1 MRVWG
6 FLRRVVAWVEV
17 RRVLGSL
24 GVMASCAEW
33 SWLGLLGVLLLRF
46 MASFVWAEGLSYVMA
61 YGVLSGVVVLGSLGL
76 SRSLWFRAQR
86 L

>member
-1 MRVWG
+1 M
-6 FLRRVVAWVEV
+6 VAWVEV

-24 GVMASCAEW
+24 GLMASCAEW

-61 YGVLSGVVVLGSLGL
+61 YGVLSGEVNFGSLGF
-76 SRSLWFRAQR
+76 SRTLWIMAQR